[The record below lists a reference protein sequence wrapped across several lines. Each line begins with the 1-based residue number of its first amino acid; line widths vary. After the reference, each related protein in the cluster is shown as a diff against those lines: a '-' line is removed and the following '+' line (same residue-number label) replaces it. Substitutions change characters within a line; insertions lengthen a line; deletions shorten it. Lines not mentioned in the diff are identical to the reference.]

1 MSGCIWQ
8 KAWPELFLPKKSGHS
23 AKLLLLD
30 LFKFRK
36 FNLLISDYKIERYE
50 PSLQTG

>member
-30 LFKFRK
+30 LKNIQHAYF
-36 FNLLISDYKIERYE
+36 LLLTYYAY
-50 PSLQTG
+50 P